1 MLYQEESSPMPN
13 KTIYVADADLQTFER
28 AQELA
33 GGNLSSTIVQAL
45 RRFVEME
52 EAKENG
58 FREITIRVGSIA
70 PIRKR
75 FLGRLLAKGQTRE
88 HNGATSV
95 TYKVFLT
102 MSGKFALHVEDAGD
116 TSSGAWWALKTRN
129 ARPEE
134 IFRFDVFDTVE
145 ELKSAVPQE
154 LYIAVLQSINTP
166 DGIEMLD
173 I

>member
-1 MLYQEESSPMPN
+1 MLYREEQTLMPN

-52 EAKENG
+52 EAKESG

-70 PIRKR
+70 PVRKR

-88 HNGATSV
+88 QKGATDV

-102 MSGKFALHVEDAGD
+102 MRGKFALHVEDVGNTA
-116 TSSGAWWALKTRN
+116 SGEWWVLKTRN
-129 ARPEE
+129 SRPDEVY
-134 IFRFDVFDTVE
+134 RFDVFDTVE
-145 ELKSAVPQE
+145 DLKHAVPQE
-154 LYIAVLQSINTP
+154 VYIAVLQAMNTP

>member
-1 MLYQEESSPMPN
+1 MLYQEGHSAMPN
-13 KTIYVADADLQTFER
+13 KTIYVADADLPTFER

-33 GGNLSSTIVQAL
+33 GGNLSATIVQAL

-52 EAKENG
+52 EAKESG

-70 PIRKR
+70 PTRKR
-75 FLGRLLAKGQTRE
+75 FLGRVLAKGQTRE
-88 HNGATSV
+88 QNGATNV

-102 MSGKFALHVEDAGD
+102 MRGKFALYVEDTAD
-116 TSSGAWWALKTRN
+116 TSSGTWWTLRLKN
-129 ARPEE
+129 PRPEE
-134 IFRFDVFDTVE
+134 VFRFEVFDAAE
-145 ELKSAVPQE
+145 DLKGAVPQE
-154 LYIAVLQSINTP
+154 LYIAVLQAINNP

>member
-1 MLYQEESSPMPN
+1 MLYREEQSAMPN
-13 KTIYVADADLQTFER
+13 KTIYVADADLSTFER

-33 GGNLSSTIVQAL
+33 GGNLSATIVQAL

-52 EAKENG
+52 EAKESG

-70 PIRKR
+70 PTRKR
-75 FLGRLLAKGQTRE
+75 FLGRVLAKGHTLGQ
-88 HNGATSV
+88 NGATNI

-102 MSGKFALHVEDAGD
+102 MRGKLALHVEDIAD
-116 TSSGAWWALKTRN
+116 TSSGAWWTLKSRN
-129 ARPEE
+129 PRPEE
-134 IFRFDVFDTVE
+134 IFRFEVFDAAE
-145 ELKSAVPQE
+145 DLKGAVPQE
-154 LYIAVLQSINTP
+154 LYIAVLQAINHP

>member
-1 MLYQEESSPMPN
+1 MLYREEQSPMPN
-13 KTIYVADADLQTFER
+13 KTIYVADADLSTFER

-33 GGNLSSTIVQAL
+33 HGNLSATIVQAL

-52 EAKENG
+52 EAKESG

-70 PIRKR
+70 PTRKR

-88 HNGATSV
+88 QNGATNV

-102 MSGKFALHVEDAGD
+102 MRGRFALHVEDVAD
-116 TSSGAWWALKTRN
+116 TSSGEWWRFKTRN
-129 ARPEE
+129 PRPEE
-134 IFRFDVFDTVE
+134 IFRFDVFDAVE
-145 ELKSAVPQE
+145 DLKHAVPQE
-154 LYIAVLQSINTP
+154 LYGAVLQAINNP
-166 DGIEMLD
+166 EGIEILD